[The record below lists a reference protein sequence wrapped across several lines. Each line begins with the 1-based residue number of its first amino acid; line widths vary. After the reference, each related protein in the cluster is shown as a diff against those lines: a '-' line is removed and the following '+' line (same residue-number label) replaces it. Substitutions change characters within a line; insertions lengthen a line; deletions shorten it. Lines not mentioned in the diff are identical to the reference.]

1 MDSPLFYYLSLLELV
16 FLTISVKHHYV
27 NHFSAH
33 FLLCFSLLRSLFLS
47 MLSLSRHRLLSLDL
61 FLSVCLS
68 FFLYPSSFIYLTP
81 YISFLS
87 FLYPSLH
94 IPLSFSLSLSLSV
107 TLHYPTQRGLP
118 RPSGVSATAA
128 LALAQ
133 SCLDPSDPSNTPEM
147 EEASRLIGATLCWT
161 IPIL

>member
-68 FFLYPSSFIYLTP
+68 VF
-81 YISFLS
+81 
-87 FLYPSLH
+87 
-94 IPLSFSLSLSLSV
+94 LSLSV
-107 TLHYPTQRGLP
+107 FVYLSHSLYFFLIIPLSISPYPSVFLTLTLSLRHSSLPYSARSPSSFRCVSNCCLGLGPVLP
-118 RPSGVSATAA
+118 RP
-128 LALAQ
+128 
-133 SCLDPSDPSNTPEM
+133 
-147 EEASRLIGATLCWT
+147 IGPLKHTRDGGSL
-161 IPIL
+161 